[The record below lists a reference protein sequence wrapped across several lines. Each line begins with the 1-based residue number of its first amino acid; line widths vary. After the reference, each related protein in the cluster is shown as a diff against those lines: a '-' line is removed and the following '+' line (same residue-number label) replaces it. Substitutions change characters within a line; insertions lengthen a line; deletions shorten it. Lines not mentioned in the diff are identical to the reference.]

1 MEWIER
7 LNDAISYIEE
17 HLTEE
22 IDMNQLGRI
31 ACCSSYH
38 FQRMFTY
45 MAGVPLAEYI
55 RRRKMSLAAVDLQ
68 GRGMKII
75 DVAGKYGYSS
85 PTAFNR
91 AFQSVHGIAPS
102 SLKKEGVSV
111 KSFPPITFKI
121 TVKGVEEMNY
131 RIETKEAFRIVGV
144 SVPLDK
150 DIEKNFAVIPAKWG
164 EIAAN
169 GTLQRLTGMMDTQPM
184 GVLGISTCNDT
195 EPWRYYIAVSSTQ
208 AADGLEEY
216 TVPAATWAV
225 FPGSGTNQSI
235 QELERRIVTEW
246 LPTSGYEYGNAPD
259 VEVYLNPDPA
269 NAQYEVWIPVVKRQG
284 ENRSG
289 AAEPVT
295 CQPPQAHRPL
305 FHGWS
310 LPRTQPRGTFKIS
323 LSNSSMLLECAAS
336 LCHSRRISR
345 FFCS

>member
-45 MAGVPLAEYI
+45 MAGVPLSEYI

-111 KSFPPITFKI
+111 KLS
-121 TVKGVEEMNY
+121 EEVVDP
-131 RIETKEAFRIVGV
+131 E
-144 SVPLDK
+144 
-150 DIEKNFAVIPAKWG
+150 DIEMLEDLIVAATNEALRQMEEANSQAMAK
-164 EIAAN
+164 
-169 GTLQRLTGMMDTQPM
+169 LTG
-184 GVLGISTCNDT
+184 GLG
-195 EPWRYYIAVSSTQ
+195 
-208 AADGLEEY
+208 GL
-216 TVPAATWAV
+216 
-225 FPGSGTNQSI
+225 GGG
-235 QELERRIVTEW
+235 
-246 LPTSGYEYGNAPD
+246 LP
-259 VEVYLNPDPA
+259 
-269 NAQYEVWIPVVKRQG
+269 
-284 ENRSG
+284 
-289 AAEPVT
+289 
-295 CQPPQAHRPL
+295 
-305 FHGWS
+305 F
-310 LPRTQPRGTFKIS
+310 
-323 LSNSSMLLECAAS
+323 
-336 LCHSRRISR
+336 
-345 FFCS
+345 